1 MENPGLADLRKF
13 RAHVLFG
20 SDTQDS
26 GLKIF
31 DYESNNPGDGFSTL
45 LRVYRIG
52 DAITTLQ
59 QDNEIFLKLYR
70 EDGSQPKTIDV
81 INNVEQTP
89 GWDYATQGGDQI
101 DLLPDGVELQANAS
115 LFSSANS
122 RVNVKYDLTETNL
135 VNKVIFTMTN
145 FTRID
150 EGDILVPAIGANII
164 SQESG
169 EVAVIESITNDTVN
183 DVYEVTAT
191 FKANIKDPF
200 KAENEYLQVDT
211 AAGYVEGFTGRS
223 RRFNVQNVDTST
235 NPATT
240 QDLGG
245 YNVTKLRFKTEDDNT
260 SSDTNIPLMNFTDNS
275 VQISKLLG
283 NSIEDTEFSIGLSDK
298 VVGVNTGVSGSVNE
312 IRQINNIDEVVI
324 SEGTK
329 FICYIMNRKNTP
341 TNPNVSINDISRSYV
356 IPFDKQ
362 ESYEELKFK
371 TLKST
376 RLVLDDFNN
385 STLSTDRYKSI
396 QADVSYEDESDEFAV
411 NDELETIR
419 ISAAVE
425 EAAGRFKDANNQIIN
440 NRTEIIDRSL
450 AEIAVQHPDF
460 YFPG

>member
-1 MENPGLADLRKF
+1 MMHLQLVLLLTQMSRSHTISYVENPGLADLRKF

-101 DLLPDGVELQANAS
+101 DLLPDGVELQSNAS

-150 EGDILVPAIGANII
+150 EGDTLVPAIGANII

-200 KAENEYLQVDT
+200 LAENEYLQVDT

-356 IPFDKQ
+356 IPFDKARILRGTQ
-362 ESYEELKFK
+362 VQDSQVHK
-371 TLKST
+371 TCS
-376 RLVLDDFNN
+376 
-385 STLSTDRYKSI
+385 
-396 QADVSYEDESDEFAV
+396 
-411 NDELETIR
+411 
-419 ISAAVE
+419 
-425 EAAGRFKDANNQIIN
+425 
-440 NRTEIIDRSL
+440 
-450 AEIAVQHPDF
+450 
-460 YFPG
+460 